1 MHRNIRLL
9 GWHNFLTDFRLYGP
23 FTVIYF
29 AEVSGSYTLAMSV
42 YSIQMVTS
50 ALLEIP
56 TGILSD
62 RLGRRKTLAAGSFF
76 SAAAVATYAIAPS
89 FALLAVGAL
98 IEGIARSLFT
108 GNNTALIY
116 DTARESGNEHEYH
129 HLLGRTSMMFQ
140 IALGISAVLG
150 GILAGDFFAAGSLRL
165 VVALS
170 VIPQILAIFVS
181 LRVREPTVHK
191 SISENSLEHF
201 LEAFRHLKGHSR
213 LKWLTVAQSL
223 GYGFGEANYYFVTI
237 YFRTLWPLWAIGL
250 LRTGGHVLAASSFWM
265 SGRTIDR
272 FGHFPILIFTRGYS
286 FVVNAAALVLN
297 NLVSPAL
304 ITSTSMFF
312 GTITVAND
320 HLIQQ
325 TFTDDQRATLGSLVS
340 FIGSLVFV
348 PASLLIGVVADAAG
362 PRVAILMTV
371 SVLLA
376 ITPIFVMLFHSDRR
390 DRNPV

>member
-1 MHRNIRLL
+1 LR
-9 GWHNFLTDFRLYGP
+9 
-23 FTVIYF
+23 
-29 AEVSGSYTLAMSV
+29 
-42 YSIQMVTS
+42 
-50 ALLEIP
+50 
-56 TGILSD
+56 
-62 RLGRRKTLAAGSFF
+62 
-76 SAAAVATYAIAPS
+76 AT
-89 FALLAVGAL
+89 
-98 IEGIARSLFT
+98 
-108 GNNTALIY
+108 
-116 DTARESGNEHEYH
+116 
-129 HLLGRTSMMFQ
+129 
-140 IALGISAVLG
+140 
-150 GILAGDFFAAGSLRL
+150 FFAAGSLRL

-181 LRVREPTVHK
+181 LRVREPPVHQ

-223 GYGFGEANYYFVTI
+223 GYGFGEADYYFVTI

-265 SGRTIDR
+265 SGRMIDR

-286 FVVNAAALVLN
+286 FFVNAAALVLN
-297 NLVSPAL
+297 NLVSPSL
-304 ITSTSMFF
+304 FTGTSLFF

-320 HLIQQ
+320 HHIQQ
-325 TFTDDQRATLGSLVS
+325 TLTDDQRATLGSLGS

-348 PASLLIGVVADAAG
+348 PASLLIGVVADTAG

-376 ITPIFVMLFHSDRR
+376 ITPIFVKLFRSDRR
-390 DRNPV
+390 DLNPV